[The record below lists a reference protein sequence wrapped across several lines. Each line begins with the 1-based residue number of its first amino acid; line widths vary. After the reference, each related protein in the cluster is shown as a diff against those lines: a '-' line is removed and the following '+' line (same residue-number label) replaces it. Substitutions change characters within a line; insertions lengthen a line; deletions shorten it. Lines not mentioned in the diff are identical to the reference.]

1 MIGEV
6 VEFGVRQLGAVL
18 SGLGRRRIAFSV
30 WEVRRFLHSWRS
42 AGCGIVGLDWER
54 KCSWWWECRGAD
66 KVLARQELVG
76 WRREDTGFGAE
87 TPWHERSLLDPS
99 VPDACADVQYSTRIR
114 RGFGPGR
121 VPL

>member
-1 MIGEV
+1 MWH
-6 VEFGVRQLGAVL
+6 RRA
-18 SGLGRRRIAFSV
+18 GLGE
-30 WEVRRFLHSWRS
+30 EVQLV
-42 AGCGIVGLDWER
+42 VGMSGSR
-54 KCSWWWECRGAD
+54 Q
-66 KVLARQELVG
+66 VLARQELVG